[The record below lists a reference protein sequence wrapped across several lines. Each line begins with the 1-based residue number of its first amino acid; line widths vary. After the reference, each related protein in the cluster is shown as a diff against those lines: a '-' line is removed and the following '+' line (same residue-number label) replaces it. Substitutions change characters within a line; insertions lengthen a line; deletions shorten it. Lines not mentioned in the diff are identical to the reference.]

1 MLIPMH
7 LCSTLLIWGFFTL
20 ILLSDRRSLRNRL
33 CFCGGMLFSLGTF
46 KEYLYY
52 DLIPQLET
60 LGYGISQESFRPW
73 YSVMTSVLYLCAMP
87 AAVLFAVRFS
97 EVDRWWRHPKRLLA
111 AMAVPAA
118 VFACCFP
125 PWETYGLQRTSFPF
139 WLSACIYNLTYGVL
153 FTVLMALA
161 VRRAAT
167 PKLRR
172 QKKTATLLVLP
183 LMWYWLVTIFVF
195 HTLRLQGLLKLWEW
209 NSLLVAAAI
218 CFYLYLAFHDG
229 IMGVRLN
236 AEHYRWEAE
245 SQTAFR
251 GAQFM
256 AHALKHDLTKL
267 SWCAE
272 NLSRGEEPPP
282 EAAVVS
288 HAVEHLTALQE
299 RICMQTGT
307 LELRVEECTLWEL
320 MEGWNLEEYGHRGMA
335 LVLDL
340 ERKERLLCDRFH
352 TAEVMRNLLDNAWEA
367 AGPDCTVRLALRK
380 RVRLRGHRGRF
391 DRLTVADNGPGVS
404 PQLREKLFQPYQTDK
419 NGDRH
424 MGLGLFYCAKVMRA
438 HGGAI
443 QAEEGAG
450 RGCTIAL
457 YFPSGRP

>member
-60 LGYGISQESFRPW
+60 LGYGISQASFRPW
-73 YSVMTSVLYLCAMP
+73 YSVMTSILYLCAMP
-87 AAVLFAVRFS
+87 AAVLFAMSFS
-97 EVDRWWRHPKRLLA
+97 ESDWWRRRSRLLPA
-111 AMAVPAA
+111 AMAAPA
-118 VFACCFP
+118 VVLACCFP
-125 PWETYGLQRTSFPF
+125 PWEAYALQRTSFPF
-139 WLSACIYNLTYGVL
+139 WLSACLYNLTYGVL
-153 FTVLMALA
+153 FTVLMVQA
-161 VRRAAT
+161 VRGAAT

-172 QKKTATLLVLP
+172 QKKTVALLVLP
-183 LMWYWLVTIFVF
+183 LLWYWLVTIFVF
-195 HTLRLQGLLKLWEW
+195 HTLRLERLLKLWEG
-209 NSLLVAAAI
+209 NSLLVLAAI
-218 CFYLYLAFHDG
+218 CIYVYLAFHDG

-236 AEHYRWEAE
+236 AEHYRWEAGSE
-245 SQTAFR
+245 AAFR

-267 SWCAE
+267 SWCAQ
-272 NLSRGEEPPP
+272 NLSQRADPPP

-299 RICMQTGT
+299 RICMQTGA
-307 LELRVEECTLWEL
+307 LELRVEDCALGEL
-320 MEGWNLEEYGHRGMA
+320 LESWNLEEYGHRGMA

-340 ERKERLLCDRFH
+340 KREEVLLCDRFH

-367 AGPDCTVRLALRK
+367 AGPDCTVRLALHK

-419 NGDRH
+419 SGDRH

-450 RGCTIAL
+450 RGCSIAL

>member
-1 MLIPMH
+1 MLIPLH
-7 LCSTLLIWGFFTL
+7 LCSTLLIWGLFTI

-52 DLIPQLET
+52 DLVPLLERCG
-60 LGYGISQESFRPW
+60 LEISQKTFQPW
-73 YSVMTSVLYLCAMP
+73 YSMMTSLLYLGAMP

-97 EVDRWWRHPKRLLA
+97 EVDRWWQRPQRLLA
-111 AMAVPAA
+111 AMAVPAI
-118 VFACCFP
+118 VLACCFP
-125 PWETYGLQRTSFPF
+125 PWETYLLQRTSFPF
-139 WLSACIYNLTYGVL
+139 WLSACLYNLTYGII
-153 FTVLMALA
+153 FTTLMAQA
-161 VRRAAT
+161 VRRAVT

-172 QKKTATLLVLP
+172 QKKTVALLVLP

-195 HTLRLQGLLKLWEW
+195 HTLQLHRLLKLWEW

-218 CFYLYLAFHDG
+218 CFYLYLAFHEG
-229 IMGVRLN
+229 VMGVRLN

-267 SWCAE
+267 AWCAR
-272 NLSRGEEPPP
+272 NLSQGENPPP

-299 RICMQTGT
+299 RICMQTGA
-307 LELRVEECTLWEL
+307 LELRVENCTLGEL
-320 MEGWNLEEYGHRGMA
+320 MEGWGLEEYSSRGMA

-340 ERKERLLCDRFH
+340 EREDKLLCDPYH

-367 AGPDCTVRLALRK
+367 AGPDCTVRLTFRK
-380 RVRLRGHRGRF
+380 RMRLRGHRGRF
-391 DRLTVADNGPGVS
+391 DRLTVSDNGPGV
-404 PQLREKLFQPYQTDK
+404 PPKLRESLFQPYQTDK
-419 NGDRH
+419 TGESH
-424 MGLGLFYCAKVMRA
+424 MGLGLFYCAKVMRG
-438 HGGAI
+438 HGGSI
-443 QAEEGAG
+443 RTEENDDP
-450 RGCTIAL
+450 GCVIAL
-457 YFPSGRP
+457 YFPSGRS

>member
-1 MLIPMH
+1 MSRISFFFLPFLIFPA
-7 LCSTLLIWGFFTL
+7 G
-20 ILLSDRRSLRNRL
+20 
-33 CFCGGMLFSLGTF
+33 
-46 KEYLYY
+46 KETPKYIQYV
-52 DLIPQLET
+52 
-60 LGYGISQESFRPW
+60 GK
-73 YSVMTSVLYLCAMP
+73 VLP
-87 AAVLFAVRFS
+87 AAVFG
-97 EVDRWWRHPKRLLA
+97 LLA

-125 PWETYGLQRTSFPF
+125 PWETYDLQRTSFPF

-172 QKKTATLLVLP
+172 QKKTVALLVLP

-195 HTLRLQGLLKLWEW
+195 HTLQLQGLLKLWEW
-209 NSLLVAAAI
+209 NSLLVAGAI

-229 IMGVRLN
+229 VMGVRLN

-267 SWCAE
+267 SWCAQ
-272 NLSRGEEPPP
+272 NLSRGEDPPP

-299 RICMQTGT
+299 RICMQTGA
-307 LELRVEECTLWEL
+307 LELRVEACALGEL
-320 MEGWNLEEYGHRGMA
+320 LESWNLEEYGHRGMA

-340 ERKERLLCDRFH
+340 EREEGLLCDRFH

-391 DRLTVADNGPGVS
+391 DRLTVADNGPGIL
-404 PQLREKLFQPYQTDK
+404 PEELPPREDLWFILRHELTHFRRRDILYKTLLLCANLVHWFNPLTWVLLRSAE
-419 NGDRH
+419 GDLERCCDDDVVK
-424 MGLGLFYCAKVMRA
+424 GLPDADRA
-438 HGGAI
+438 RYGQVILDAV
-443 QAEEGAG
+443 
-450 RGCTIAL
+450 R
-457 YFPSGRP
+457 SGR